1 MHFVKF
7 RKENL
12 FPFLEAVS
20 SFPDTELAA
29 PVKKGIKSYSY
40 DYITRKNFGNISVSS
55 LRTILPIKKFFLKPI
70 EVMFEESKNENGRGG
85 KTSGGPVADYNDIKE
100 PEYFCGIKRDLVIFG
115 PHQCDI
121 NGKLILDEV
130 FGRNYR
136 DPYYFGDSCNVRII
150 GMNCMPDD
158 KCFCKS
164 MGTDS
169 AVTGF
174 DLFLTDIGD
183 YYFVSAD
190 TYYGEKLIEKINSL
204 YSAEGASLP
213 FFENIG
219 SRDRSKYLEF
229 IEKKDRSF
237 TLEMNAKELPFML
250 EIKKDSDF
258 WDELGRRCLLCGNC
272 TNVCPTCQCFNI
284 FDRVSFGE
292 GKANKRL
299 RTYDSCFY
307 KDHARTAD
315 FNFRK
320 ERKDRVKN
328 RYFHKHNGFY
338 HMYGKSS
345 CVGCGRCI
353 ESCPTGINIVKVFAD
368 LWEYGIA

>member
-7 RKENL
+7 
-12 FPFLEAVS
+12 
-20 SFPDTELAA
+20 
-29 PVKKGIKSYSY
+29 KKGKLAFLLRHLSGNYELIAPIKKGKRSYVY
-40 DYITRKNFGNISVSS
+40 DFITQKNIDEISTSS

-70 EVMFEESKNENGRGG
+70 EVMFEENKDGYAHAGLNAVMKN
-85 KTSGGPVADYNDIKE
+85 GPDYNMIKD
-100 PEYFCGIKRDLVIFG
+100 PFLNCSPIRDMVIFG

-130 FGRNYR
+130 FGKNYK
-136 DPYYFGDSCNVRII
+136 DPYYFNDSCNIHII
-150 GMNCMPDD
+150 GLNCIPDD
-158 KCFCKS
+158 KCFCMS

-169 AVTGF
+169 AVRGF
-174 DLFLTDIGD
+174 DVFLTDIGD
-183 YYFVSAD
+183 YYFASVG
-190 TYYGEKLIEKINSL
+190 TYYGEKLVEEMDGA
-204 YSAEGASLP
+204 YSGGDKANV
-213 FFENIG
+213 FFEPVNG
-219 SRDRSKYLEF
+219 EDRKKYVGF
-229 IEKKDRSF
+229 IERREKSF
-237 TLEMNAKELPFML
+237 TLELNAKELPFIL
-250 EIKKDSDF
+250 EIKKESGF
-258 WDELGRRCLLCGNC
+258 WEELGKKCLLCGNC

-284 FDRVSFGE
+284 FDRVFFGE
-292 GKANKRL
+292 HRANKRL

-307 KDHARTAD
+307 RDHAKTAD

-353 ESCPTGINIVKVFAD
+353 DSCPTGINIVKVFKD
-368 LWEYGIA
+368 LRNSEI